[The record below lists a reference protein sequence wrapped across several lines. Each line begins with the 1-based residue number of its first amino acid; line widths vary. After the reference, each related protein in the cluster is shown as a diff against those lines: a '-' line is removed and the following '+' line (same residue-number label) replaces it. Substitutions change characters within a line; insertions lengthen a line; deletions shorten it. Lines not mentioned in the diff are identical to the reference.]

1 MLIRSLAPIISAL
14 MLAGLVTTINQNAS
28 TTPALP
34 EGFAPLGEMATS
46 TPETKLPEKKETPK
60 LSERAKLTAAG
71 GDLLKAVVNIYCVA
85 DPSAPFRGTS
95 GSGVIMDER
104 GLILTASHVA
114 QLFLLEDYPK
124 KDTVRCVIRTGG
136 PAQDAYTAEVAYLSP
151 SWVKD
156 NARTLSEMNPRG
168 NGQHDFAV
176 LAITGSANAFPLP
189 SKFAYMPLSEDGF
202 KVGDRVAIGGYAAQ
216 FLGAE
221 QIRSMLYPIVVFDEI
236 ADQYTFG
243 KQAVDVFSISG
254 TAAAQGGASGGG
266 IASSDGELLGLIA
279 NASVGDMEL
288 NAITAAHIR
297 SSFKADMRTD
307 FDRYFSSR
315 SIEELIQDF
324 APTASELRRMI
335 TSTFK

>member
-14 MLAGLVTTINQNAS
+14 MMAGLVTTINNSAS
-28 TTPALP
+28 TTPGLP
-34 EGFAPLGEMATS
+34 EGIQPLGAATS
-46 TPETKLPEKKETPK
+46 TSPVLEAPKTPVSPR
-60 LSERAKLTAAG
+60 LSERTRLTAAG

-124 KDTVRCVIRTGG
+124 KDTVRCTIRTGG
-136 PAQDAYTAEVAYLSP
+136 PAQDAYTAEVVYVSP
-151 SWVKD
+151 SWVKA
-156 NARTLSEMNPRG
+156 NARTLSQMSPRG

-176 LAITGSANAFPLP
+176 LAITGSANGYPLP
-189 SKFAYMPLSEDGF
+189 ASFPHLTLSEDGF
-202 KVGDRVAIGGYAAQ
+202 RVGDRVAIGGYAAQ

-221 QIRSMLYPIVVFDEI
+221 QIRSTLYPIVVFDDVE
-236 ADQYTFG
+236 DQYTFG
-243 KQAVDVFSISG
+243 KQSVDVLSVSG
-254 TAAAQGGASGGG
+254 TSAAQGGASGGG
-266 IASSDGELLGLIA
+266 VASADSELLALIA
-279 NASVGDMEL
+279 NASVTDMEL

-297 SSFKADMRTD
+297 TSFKADMGTD

-315 SIEELIQDF
+315 SIDELITAF
-324 APTASELRRMI
+324 APTASELRKRI
-335 TSTFK
+335 ISTF

>member
-1 MLIRSLAPIISAL
+1 MLLRSLAPIISAL
-14 MLAGLVTTINQNAS
+14 MLAGLVTTINDNAS
-28 TTPALP
+28 TTPTLP
-34 EGFAPLGEMATS
+34 EGIAPLGQMATS
-46 TPETKLPEKKETPK
+46 TPETPKVPEKPK

-95 GSGVIMDER
+95 GSGVLFDER

-124 KDTVRCVIRTGG
+124 RDTVRCVIRTGG
-136 PAQDAYTAEVAYLSP
+136 PAQDAYTAEVVYLSP

-156 NARTLSEMNPRG
+156 NARTLSQMNPKG

-189 SKFAYMPLSEDGF
+189 AKFPSISLSEAGF

-221 QIRSMLYPIVVFDEI
+221 QIRSTLYPIVVFGDIE
-236 ADQYTFG
+236 DQYTFG
-243 KQAVDVFSISG
+243 KQSVDVLSISG

-266 IASSDGELLGLIA
+266 VASPDSELLGLIA

-297 SSFKADMRTD
+297 SSFRADMRTD

-315 SIEELIQDF
+315 SIEELIREF
-324 APTASELRRMI
+324 APTASELRKTI
-335 TSTFK
+335 TSTFR